1 MKKVVALILVAVIC
15 SFSFVSCSGPAKVKV
30 NGTKID
36 NEVYAYFEDLYDGNE
51 SEITKAISRYVTI
64 NSEFAKRNLKLSP
77 VQKSNLS
84 LKVDDLWHLY
94 GVHYTKKD
102 ISRQTIYKIETSKV
116 YEEALLDYYYGQG
129 GVEPVSEDTLKKY
142 FKSNYIAIA
151 FSTGY
156 LFNID
161 ETGATV
167 PMTDSEK
174 AVIIND
180 FAKSEAL
187 INTGTPI
194 EASTD
199 NDVRNT
205 IINSSY
211 DGTFPSGFYKEVATM
226 SVGSAR
232 TITLDDYAFLVQRI
246 DVFDETY
253 GYYNEYRTQCLRSLK
268 GEAFD
273 KMVDQWSQSYKVD

>member
-1 MKKVVALILVAVIC
+1 MKKVVSLILVTVIC
-15 SFSFVSCSGPAKVKV
+15 ALSFASCSGPAKVKV

-36 NEVYAYFEDLYDGNE
+36 NEVYAYFDDLYSGNE
-51 SEITKAISRYVTI
+51 SEIEKAISRYVTI
-64 NSEFAKRNLKLSP
+64 NSEFDKRNLKLTP

-84 LKVDDLWHLY
+84 IRVDDLWHLY
-94 GVHYTKKD
+94 GVHYTKAD

-116 YEEALLDYYYGQG
+116 YEEVLLDYYYGQG

-174 AVIIND
+174 AVVIND

-211 DGTFPSGFYKEVATM
+211 DGSFPSGFYKEVATIN
-226 SVGSAR
+226 VGSAR

-246 DVFDETY
+246 DVFDETCC
-253 GYYNEYRTQCLRSLK
+253 YRNISTPI
-268 GEAFD
+268 
-273 KMVDQWSQSYKVD
+273 

>member
-1 MKKVVALILVAVIC
+1 MKKAAALILVAVIC
-15 SFSFVSCSGPAKVKV
+15 LMSFASCSGPAKAKV

-36 NEVYAYFEDLYDGNE
+36 NEVYAYFEDMYDGNE
-51 SEITKAISRYVTI
+51 GELTKALSRYVTI
-64 NSEFAKRNLKLSP
+64 NSEFEKRNLKLSP

-94 GVHYTKKD
+94 GIHYTKKN
-102 ISRQTIYKIETSKV
+102 ISRQTIYKIETSKL
-116 YEEALLDYYYGQG
+116 YEEVLLDYYYGQG
-129 GVEPVSEDTLKKY
+129 GVEPVSEETIKKY
-142 FKSNYIAIA
+142 FKTNYIAIA
-151 FSTGY
+151 FATGY

-174 AVIIND
+174 ATIIND
-180 FAKSEAL
+180 FTKSEGL

-199 NDVRNT
+199 KDVRNT

-211 DGTFPSGFYKEVATM
+211 DGTFPSGFFKEVSTI

-232 TITLDDYAFLVQRI
+232 TVSIDNYVFLVKRI

-253 GYYNEYRTQCLRSLK
+253 GYYEEYRTQCLRNLK
-268 GEAFD
+268 GEEFD
-273 KMVDQWSQSYKVD
+273 KMVDQWSQSYKVE

>member
-1 MKKVVALILVAVIC
+1 MKKIVSLILVAVIC
-15 SFSFVSCSGPAKVKV
+15 ALSFASCSGPAKVKV

-36 NEVYAYFEDLYDGNE
+36 NEVYAYFDDLYSGNE
-51 SEITKAISRYVTI
+51 SEIEKAISRYVTI
-64 NSEFAKRNLKLSP
+64 NSEFDKRNLKLTP

-84 LKVDDLWHLY
+84 IRVDDLWHLY
-94 GVHYTKKD
+94 GVHYTKAD

-116 YEEALLDYYYGQG
+116 YEEVLLDYYYGQG

-174 AVIIND
+174 AVVIND

-211 DGTFPSGFYKEVATM
+211 DGSFPSGFYKEVATIN
-226 SVGSAR
+226 VGSAR
-232 TITLDDYAFLVQRI
+232 TITLDDYVFLVQRI

-253 GYYNEYRTQCLRSLK
+253 GYYEEYRTQCLRSLK
-268 GEAFD
+268 GKEFENLIT
-273 KMVDQWSQSYKVD
+273 QWSQSYEVD

>member
-15 SFSFVSCSGPAKVKV
+15 VVSLASCSGPAKVKV

-51 SEITKAISRYVTI
+51 NEITKAISRYVTI
-64 NSEFAKRNLKLSP
+64 NSEFAKRNLKLTP

-84 LKVDDLWHLY
+84 LRVDDLWHLY

-116 YEEALLDYYYGQG
+116 YEETLLDYYYGQG
-129 GVEPVSEDTLKKY
+129 GVEPVSEETIKKH
-142 FKSNYIAIA
+142 FKSNYIAISFA
-151 FSTGY
+151 TGY

-174 AVIIND
+174 AVVIND

-194 EASTD
+194 ESST
-199 NDVRNT
+199 NYDVRNT

-211 DGTFPSGFYKEVATM
+211 DGTFPSGFYKEVSTI

-232 TITLDDYAFLVQRI
+232 TVSLDDYVFLVQRI

-253 GYYNEYRTQCLRSLK
+253 GYYEEYRTECLRSLK
-268 GEAFD
+268 GEEFD
-273 KMVDQWSQSYKVD
+273 KMIDQWSQSYKVK

>member
-1 MKKVVALILVAVIC
+1 MKKAVALILVAVIC
-15 SFSFVSCSGPAKVKV
+15 VMSFASCSGPAKVKV

-51 SEITKAISRYVTI
+51 NEITKAISRYVTI
-64 NSEFAKRNLKLSP
+64 NSEFAKRNLKLTP

-84 LKVDDLWHLY
+84 LRVDDLWHLY

-116 YEEALLDYYYGQG
+116 YEERLLDYYYGQG
-129 GVEPVSEDTLKKY
+129 GVEPVSEETIKKH
-142 FKSNYIAIA
+142 FKSNYIAISFA
-151 FSTGY
+151 TGY

-174 AVIIND
+174 AVVIND

-194 EASTD
+194 EGST
-199 NDVRNT
+199 NYDVRNT

-211 DGTFPSGFYKEVATM
+211 DGTFPSGFYKEVSTI

-232 TITLDDYAFLVQRI
+232 TVSLDDYVFLVQRI

-253 GYYNEYRTQCLRSLK
+253 GYYEEYRTECLRSLK
-268 GEAFD
+268 GEEFD
-273 KMVDQWSQSYKVD
+273 KMIDQWSQYYKVK